1 MKSDFIIC
9 PYIIFFLFFRLDM
22 RGEPSPVPPIEVQFR
37 VTKRWPRL
45 NSLLVEVF
53 PWCLLVNST
62 AVHLIVRDLE
72 RDVTVDLLPGSV
84 VAPHRI
90 TVGEHTSESRYD

>member
-1 MKSDFIIC
+1 
-9 PYIIFFLFFRLDM
+9 M

-53 PWCLLVNST
+53 PWCLLVNNT
-62 AVHLIVRDLE
+62 AVRLIVRDLE